1 MNPTGPDVFTS
12 HPTLEPTP
20 MTIPARAW
28 RPRALF
34 ALLTP
39 MLLLGLSAPS
49 RAGLDDYVKKADP
62 AFTWKLEATESVP
75 SQGSVIHI
83 RLISQEWQGIRWQ
96 HHLQIY
102 EPAKIDLDDT
112 VLLFITGGNIEPDSL
127 RKSDKDMGFTLAKL
141 CGARV
146 AVLPQ
151 VPNQPL
157 LGDKKEDTL
166 IAETFVRYLETKDEN
181 WPLLFPMV
189 KSAVKA
195 MDAVQHW
202 ARQEGK
208 PAVKRFV
215 VTGASKRGWTT
226 WLTGATDPRV
236 IAIAPMV
243 IDTLNM
249 KAQMAHAMEV
259 WGKPSEQ
266 IEDYVHRGLIQRI
279 NEPDGQKLWK
289 MVDPFSYLDRLTLPK
304 LLINGLND
312 RYWTV
317 DALNIYWNELK
328 GPKSV
333 VYLPNA
339 GHNLAVNRDYALNGL
354 AAFFR
359 TNVTGRPW
367 PQLTWKHGDDGNGT
381 LTLNVQSTPEP
392 VSASL
397 WVAKSDTRDF
407 RDSTWEP
414 TLMSVSGSTAK
425 GSTPRPEKGY
435 IAVVG
440 EIEYKLDGITYHLS
454 TQVRQTGA
462 KETQ

>member
-1 MNPTGPDVFTS
+1 VVTDEGTVYDLHLV
-12 HPTLEPTP
+12 
-20 MTIPARAW
+20 
-28 RPRALF
+28 
-34 ALLTP
+34 
-39 MLLLGLSAPS
+39 
-49 RAGLDDYVKKADP
+49 
-62 AFTWKLEATESVP
+62 
-75 SQGSVIHI
+75 SQV
-83 RLISQEWQGIRWQ
+83 WQGITWEHQ
-96 HHLQIY
+96 LQVY
-102 EPAKIDLDDT
+102 VPKDVKPTATMFLWNQGGKASPAST
-112 VLLFITGGNIEPDSL
+112 LFGMD
-127 RKSDKDMGFTLAKL
+127 LAKKMK
-141 CGARV
+141 APV
-146 AVLPQ
+146 AILFGI
-151 VPNQPL
+151 PNQPL
-157 LGDKKEDTL
+157 LDGRKEDAL
-166 IAETFVRYLETKDEN
+166 IAETFVRYLESKDET
-181 WPLLFPMV
+181 WPLLFPMA
-189 KSAVKA
+189 KSLVRA
-195 MDAVQHW
+195 MDAL
-202 ARQEGK
+202 QEFAK
-208 PAVKRFV
+208 KEWHIDLKQFV
-215 VTGASKRGWTT
+215 VSGASKRGWTT

-266 IEDYVHRGLIQRI
+266 IEDYVRRGLIQRM

-289 MVDPFSYLDRLTLPK
+289 MVDPFSYRARLALPK

-317 DALNIYWNELK
+317 DALNIYWDDLK

-339 GHNLAVNRDYALNGL
+339 GHNLAVHSDYALNGL
-354 AAFFR
+354 SAFFR
-359 TNVTGRPW
+359 ANVTGQPW

-392 VSASL
+392 KSATL
-397 WVAKSDTRDF
+397 WVAKSNTRDF
-407 RDSTWEP
+407 RESTWEP
-414 TLMSVSGSTAK
+414 TPMTVSGSTAK

-440 EIEYKLDGITYHLS
+440 DLEYKLDDLTFHLS

>member
-1 MNPTGPDVFTS
+1 
-12 HPTLEPTP
+12 
-20 MTIPARAW
+20 MTILARAR
-28 RPRALF
+28 RPRALTV
-34 ALLTP
+34 LLAP
-39 MLLLGLSAPS
+39 MLLFCLSARS
-49 RAGLDDYVKKADP
+49 RAGLDEYVKKADP
-62 AFTWKLEATESVP
+62 AFAWKIEATESVP
-75 SQGSVIHI
+75 SQGTVSHI

-102 EPAKIDLDDT
+102 EPAKVDLNDT
-112 VLLFITGGNIEPDSL
+112 VLLFISGGSIEPEAL
-127 RKSDKDMGFTLAKL
+127 RKSDPGMGFALAKL

-146 AVLPQ
+146 ALLPQ

-166 IAETFVRYLETKDEN
+166 IAETFVRFLETKDEN

-195 MDAVQHW
+195 MDAVQQW
-202 ARQEGK
+202 AKQEGK
-208 PAVKRFV
+208 PEVKRFI

-266 IEDYVHRGLIQRI
+266 IEDYVRRGLIQRM

-289 MVDPFSYLDRLTLPK
+289 MVDPFSYRARLALPK

-317 DALNIYWNELK
+317 DALNLYWDDLQ
-328 GPKSV
+328 GPRSV

-339 GHNLAVNRDYALNGL
+339 GHNLAVHRDYALNGL

-392 VSASL
+392 KSATL
-397 WVAKSDTRDF
+397 WVAKSDSRDF

-414 TLMSVSGSTAK
+414 TPMTVNGSTVK

-435 IAVVG
+435 IALVG
-440 EIEYKLDGITYHLS
+440 DLEYKLEDLTYHLS

>member
-1 MNPTGPDVFTS
+1 MFP
-12 HPTLEPTP
+12 
-20 MTIPARAW
+20 
-28 RPRALF
+28 RPRRLQAPL
-34 ALLTP
+34 ALLVP
-39 MLLLGLSAPS
+39 ALLMGLNTAPA

-62 AFTWKLEATESVP
+62 AYSWKVDTTESSP
-75 SQGSVIHI
+75 AQGTVSHI
-83 RLISQEWQGIRWQ
+83 RLVSQEWQGIRWQ

-102 EPAKIDLDDT
+102 EPARVEHDDA
-112 VLLFITGGNIEPDSL
+112 VLLFITGGSIEPDSL
-127 RKSDKDMGFTLAKL
+127 RKGDPGMGFALARL

-146 AVLPQ
+146 AILPQ

-157 LGDKKEDTL
+157 LGDKKEDAL

-189 KSAVKA
+189 KSAVRA
-195 MDAVQHW
+195 MDTVQAW
-202 ARQEGK
+202 AKQQGK
-208 PAVKRFV
+208 PEVKRFV

-226 WLTGATDPRV
+226 WLTGASDPRV

-249 KAQMAHAMEV
+249 GPQMAHALEV

-266 IEDYVHRGLIQRI
+266 VEDYTRRGLVERMR
-279 NEPDGQKLWK
+279 EPDGEKLWK
-289 MVDPFSYLDRLTLPK
+289 MVDPFSYRDRLTLPK

-317 DALNIYWNELK
+317 DALNLYWDDLK

-339 GHNLAVNRDYALNGL
+339 GHNLAVHRDYALNGL

-359 TNVTGRPW
+359 TNVTGGTW
-367 PQLTWKHGDDGNGT
+367 PGLDWQHGDDGNGRLT
-381 LTLNVQSTPEP
+381 LTVRANP
-392 VSASL
+392 VPDSATL
-397 WVAKSDTRDF
+397 WVARSDTRDF

-414 TLMSVSGSTAK
+414 TPMTRDGSTVR

-440 EIEYKLDGITYHLS
+440 DVGYEIKGISCHLS

-462 KETQ
+462 KETR